1 MLQEQIKVFL
11 ATIMYLAIDA
21 GGVKRIRYADTV
33 SSLSPPFTAH
43 DRIVD
48 LINRLQ
54 DYLGSYERDFSKR
67 FCIDFHGHNDF
78 GLGTANA
85 LGAYRAGAKAI
96 SCSVNGLGGERAG
109 NTPPLEEIVLALE
122 MMENVTSLIDKKQ
135 IMQVSK
141 MVEKYSGRDLQLSKP
156 IVGEMVFSH
165 EAGIHVDGLMK
176 DKRTY
181 AYLEPR
187 MLGRT
192 HQFVQGKHSGNQAKF
207 MN

>member
-1 MLQEQIKVFL
+1 M